1 MTAHTHALGRLLHV
15 QLHPETGGAPSDV
28 RISIQCDRLP
38 SLSLLLPPF
47 TDFGLEVV
55 DERATSPTGGAATSY
70 EIELG
75 LRADDGVSWSESTAG
90 HPDQQERFLDAVRAV
105 WAGHCESDPLNSLV
119 LTAGLTW
126 VQVTWLRAVAAY
138 LRQTQAAFSLPY
150 ICEVLAGQSAF
161 GALAAQLFEERFD
174 PTRHDDD
181 DQRAAAQSEVAE
193 QFTRGLDS
201 VANLDE
207 DRILRSVLG
216 VILAIERT
224 NAFQRKADGQLSPT
238 LSFKISP
245 RRIPVVP
252 RPVPAAEIWVYSPS
266 VEAIH
271 MRFGKVARGGIRWS
285 DRREDI
291 RMEVLALSKAQV
303 SKNAVIVPTGAKG
316 AFLPKQ
322 LPDPS
327 DREAWLAEGLRTYRE
342 FIAALLDVTDN
353 RVGEAIVGPARTVR
367 HDHDDPYLVVAADK
381 GTASFSDNANQ
392 IARTYEFWLDDAF
405 ASGGSVGYDHKA
417 MGITARGAWV
427 SVERHLREAGIDP
440 AGDSFTVIGIGDM
453 SGDVFGNGM
462 LLAEKAHLVAAF
474 DHRHIFLDPNPAT
487 SAALAERRR
496 LASLSRSSWADYDP
510 RVLSEGGM
518 VVDRSAKSVV
528 VSPVVAE
535 LLDLEP
541 TNHRLTPTELIRAI
555 LSMRADLLWNGGIGT
570 YVKASSESHA
580 QANDRTNDGVR
591 IDADALRVRAI
602 GEGGNLGLTQAARV
616 EAARRGVRL
625 NTDAVDNSA
634 GVDTSDY
641 EVNIKIAL
649 AGGREE
655 LDTNGHDRAEVLRS
669 MTDDIAETV
678 LRHNHDQNVLLAME
692 TRQSAEN
699 LPALRLLMRA
709 LTESGHLDP
718 DRDCLPDESELTAR
732 EAAGQG
738 MFCPELAVLMAST
751 KNAIKDE
758 LQATAIAEDP
768 WFIHTLRRYF
778 PQRLR
783 SALPNSIDTHALG
796 AEIIVNE
803 VVNEVVNQAGITA
816 VNRAAGDTGASV
828 AFVVKAY
835 VAAIEVFDHRNVTQK
850 LDAAAVHLPFDPV
863 AEVRYEGR
871 RLLDRGARW
880 FLDRYPSGFA
890 TTEIVDALAQRIN
903 SLSADEPER
912 LWGKEK
918 QLFET
923 KVSSLVARGAT
934 TELALLGASYLDS
947 YVLLDIIEIADDLE
961 LRAEDVADL
970 YHYVSAQFGV
980 DYLLTRVSLLSRR
993 TYWDRLARTALREEL
1008 YAVLSKLTRAVAS
1021 RWVST
1026 PSDRDVQ
1033 GVFDEWQTHTTHLA
1047 VRARKTVS
1055 TASTDERPQINALTV
1070 VVRALRALAHSA

>member
-1 MTAHTHALGRLLHV
+1 MTAHTRSLGRLLHV
-15 QLHPETGGAPSDV
+15 QLQPETDGTASDV
-28 RISIQCDRLP
+28 RIRILCDRLP

-47 TDFGLEVV
+47 ADFGLEVL
-55 DERATSPTGGAATSY
+55 DERTGSRAGSPASH

-75 LRADDGVSWSESTAG
+75 LRAHAGVSWTEPTAAQ
-90 HPDQQERFLDAVRAV
+90 PDLRERFLDAVRAV
-105 WAGHCESDPLNSLV
+105 WAGQCESDPLNSLV

-126 VQVTWLRAVAAY
+126 VEVTWLRAVAAY
-138 LRQTQAAFSLPY
+138 MRQTQTAFSLPY
-150 ICEVLAGQSAF
+150 VCEVLARHWVF
-161 GALAAQLFEERFD
+161 GALAAQLFGERFD
-174 PTRHDDD
+174 PDRHDDD
-181 DQRAAAQSEVAE
+181 DRRAAAQAEVAE
-193 QFTRGLDS
+193 RFTRGLDT

-216 VILAIERT
+216 IIQAIERT
-224 NAFQRKADGQLSPT
+224 NAFQRPPQSRESPT
-238 LSFKISP
+238 LSLKISP
-245 RRIPVVP
+245 RRIAVVP
-252 RPVPAAEIWVYSPS
+252 RPVPAAEIWVYSPR
-266 VEAIH
+266 VEGIH

-353 RVGEAIVGPARTVR
+353 RVGEAIVGPTRIVR
-367 HDHDDPYLVVAADK
+367 HDRDDPYLVVAADK
-381 GTASFSDNANQ
+381 GTATFSDSANE
-392 IARTYEFWLDDAF
+392 IARTYGFWLDDAF

-440 AGDSFTVIGIGDM
+440 RDDPFTMVGIGDM

-462 LLAEKAHLVAAF
+462 LLAERARLLAAF
-474 DHRHIFLDPNPAT
+474 DHRHIFLDPCPDTA
-487 SAALAERRR
+487 AALKERRR
-496 LASLSRSSWADYDP
+496 LASLPRSSWADYNP
-510 RVLSEGGM
+510 ELLSNGGM
-518 VVDRSAKSVV
+518 VVDRTAKSIAVG
-528 VSPVVAE
+528 PEVAE

-541 TNHRLTPTELIRAI
+541 KTKQITPTELIRAI
-555 LSMRADLLWNGGIGT
+555 LAMRADLLWNGGVGT

-580 QANDRTNDGVR
+580 QVNDRTNDGLR
-591 IDADALRVRAI
+591 IDADALRVTAI

-616 EAARRGVRL
+616 EAAHRGLRL

-649 AGGREE
+649 AVGCDE
-655 LDTNGHDRAEVLRS
+655 LDTNGHDRTEVLRS
-669 MTDDIAETV
+669 MTDDIAHAV

-718 DRDCLPDESELTAR
+718 GRDCLPDESELTAR

-738 MFCPELAVLMAST
+738 MVCPELAVLMAST

-768 WFIHTLRRYF
+768 WFIWTLRRYF
-778 PQRLR
+778 PERLR
-783 SALPNSIDTHALG
+783 SAVPKSIDTHPLG
-796 AEIIVNE
+796 SEIIVNE

-828 AFVVKAY
+828 AFVVKAF
-835 VAAIEVFDHRNVTQK
+835 VAAIEVFDHRNVTQR
-850 LDAAAVHLPFDPV
+850 LDAAAGQLPLDPV
-863 AEVRYEGR
+863 VEIRHEGR
-871 RLLDRGARW
+871 RLLDRAARW
-880 FLDRYPSGFA
+880 IIDRHPSGFA
-890 TTEIVDALAQRIN
+890 TTEVVEALAERIR
-903 SLSADEPER
+903 SLSANEPER
-912 LWGKEK
+912 LWDKEK
-918 QLFET
+918 QLFEE
-923 KVSSLVARGAT
+923 KVTSLEARGAT
-934 TELALLGASYLDS
+934 AELARLGASYLDS
-947 YVLLDIIEIADDLE
+947 YVLLDIIEIADELE
-961 LRAEDVADL
+961 LRADDVADL
-970 YHYVSAQFGV
+970 YHYVSDQFGV
-980 DYLLTRVSLLSRR
+980 DYLLTRVSLLPRR

-1008 YAVLSKLTRAVAS
+1008 YAVLSKLTRNVAS
-1021 RWVST
+1021 RWVRT
-1026 PSDRDVQ
+1026 PSECDVR
-1033 GVFDEWQTHTTHLA
+1033 GVFAEWQANATHLA
-1047 VRARKTVS
+1047 VRARRTVAN
-1055 TASTDERPQINALTV
+1055 ASSDQRPQLNALTV
-1070 VVRALRALAHSA
+1070 VVRALRALAQDA

>member
-1 MTAHTHALGRLLHV
+1 MNAHTQAMGRLLHV
-15 QLHPETGGAPSDV
+15 QLHPETGGAASDV
-28 RISIQCDRLP
+28 RIRILCDRLP

-47 TDFGLEVV
+47 ADFGLEVV
-55 DERATSPTGGAATSY
+55 DERTGSPAGSGAASH

-75 LRADDGVSWSESTAG
+75 LRAHTGVWWNESTAG
-90 HPDQQERFLDAVRAV
+90 RPDQRERFLDAVRAV
-105 WAGHCESDPLNSLV
+105 WAGNCESDPLNSLV

-150 ICEVLAGQSAF
+150 ICEVLAGQFVF

-174 PTRHDDD
+174 PDRHDDD
-181 DQRAAAQSEVAE
+181 DQRIAAQAE
-193 QFTRGLDS
+193 IAERFTRGLDS

-216 VILAIERT
+216 IIQAIERT
-224 NAFQRKADGQLSPT
+224 NAFQRSDGGQAPPT
-238 LSFKISP
+238 LSLKISP
-245 RRIPVVP
+245 RRVPVIP
-252 RPVPAAEIWVYSPS
+252 RPTPAAEIWVYSPR
-266 VEAIH
+266 VEGIH

-303 SKNAVIVPTGAKG
+303 SKNSVIVPTGAKG

-353 RVGEAIVGPARTVR
+353 RVGEVIVAPTRTVR

-381 GTASFSDNANQ
+381 GTATFSDSANE
-392 IARTYEFWLDDAF
+392 IARKYGFWLDDAF
-405 ASGGSVGYDHKA
+405 ASGGSVGYEHKA

-427 SVERHLREAGIDP
+427 SVERHLREAGINPKGDP
-440 AGDSFTVIGIGDM
+440 FTVIGIGDM

-462 LLAEKAHLVAAF
+462 LLAERAHLVAAF
-474 DHRHIFLDPNPAT
+474 DHRHIFLDPSPDA
-487 SAALAERRR
+487 SAALMERRR
-496 LASLSRSSWADYDP
+496 LASLSRSTWADYDP
-510 RVLSEGGM
+510 KVLSAGGM
-518 VVDRSAKSVV
+518 VVDRSAKSVTI
-528 VSPVVAE
+528 SQEVAE

-541 TNHRLTPTELIRAI
+541 TIHRLTPTELIRAI
-555 LSMRADLLWNGGIGT
+555 LATRADLLWNGGIGT

-580 QANDRTNDGVR
+580 QVNDRTNDGVR
-591 IDADALRVRAI
+591 IDADALRVKAI

-649 AGGREE
+649 AGGQEE
-655 LDTNGHDRAEVLRS
+655 LESNGHSRSKVLSS
-669 MTDDIAETV
+669 MIGDVADTV

-718 DRDCLPDESELTAR
+718 PRDCLPDESELTAR

-738 MFCPELAVLMAST
+738 MVCPELAVLMAST

-758 LQATAIAEDP
+758 LQATAVAEDP

-778 PQRLR
+778 PKRLQ
-783 SALPNSIDTHALG
+783 SAVPKSIDTHPLG

-803 VVNEVVNQAGITA
+803 VVNEVVNRAGISA
-816 VNRAAGDTGASV
+816 VSRAAGDTGASV

-835 VAAIEVFDHRNVTQK
+835 VAAIEVFEHRSVTQR
-850 LDAAAVHLPFDPV
+850 LDAAAADLPFDPM
-863 AEVRYEGR
+863 AEIRHEGR
-871 RLLDRGARW
+871 RLLDRAARW
-880 FLDRYPSGFA
+880 FIERHPSGFA
-890 TTEIVDALAQRIN
+890 TTELVEALARRIS
-903 SLSADEPER
+903 SLSVGEPER
-912 LWGKEK
+912 LWGQEK
-918 QLFET
+918 QKFET
-923 KVSSLVARGAT
+923 KVSSFEARGVT
-934 TELALLGASYLDS
+934 TELARLGACYLDS

-961 LRAEDVADL
+961 IRAEEVADL
-970 YHYVSAQFGV
+970 YHYVSDQFGV
-980 DYLLTRVSLLSRR
+980 DHLLTRVSLLPRR

-1008 YAVLSKLTRAVAS
+1008 YAVLSKVTRTVAS
-1021 RWVST
+1021 RWVNTS
-1026 PSDRDVQ
+1026 SDRDVR
-1033 GVFDEWQTHTTHLA
+1033 GVFEEWQANTTHLA
-1047 VRARKTVS
+1047 IRARRTVANTS
-1055 TASTDERPQINALTV
+1055 SDERPQLNALTV
-1070 VVRALRALAHSA
+1070 VVRALRALTQDA